1 MRLEELQEKYA
12 KVPEELKALKRWVCY
27 KIEDRDGKAT
37 KVPVNAISGNY
48 ARSND
53 SVTWSKFHIALTGC
67 VKYNCAGIGFMLGDG
82 IFGIDL
88 DNHPDADGVCL
99 SQEEFDELA
108 NEFISQL
115 DSYSELS
122 QSGKGVHIICKGS
135 LPKGRRRKGNVEMY
149 ESGRFFAFTGNALLN
164 VPINERTEQIKPL
177 WEKYVD
183 DSKEKQN
190 YNYENKTYEY
200 VFHNYDTDYKE
211 EVRLSDVE
219 LINKAMASKQG
230 YDFSHYYKGGMPLS
244 GKDRS
249 HSAAD
254 LAFCSM
260 LAFWCNSDK
269 AQMDRIFR
277 SSGLMRPKWDERRGP
292 DTYGNITL
300 DTAIR
305 GATNGYVNLVD
316 AKPKTYVN
324 YSVAPTSNVA
334 TIAKTEEEFMNL
346 DENGEP
352 IFRVKKIFKRYSYDD
367 TGNALRF
374 YDYFGDLFKYN
385 KTDKVFMFWTGKTW
399 IKDLKHIHRK
409 YATKLIDILKDE
421 ISQLKEEHKIAVEE
435 GDAKAADLEEIIKV
449 AEKNAKRIA
458 NKAGK
463 DAMLDEFE
471 SIKDVAAVTD
481 EFDKDPYLLNTDSG
495 IVDLRT
501 GKIEPFNPKYML
513 SKNTNVKV
521 DFDEPTEWIKFLHSI
536 FRREDKEEENEIIDC
551 IQKCVGYS
559 LSDCIT
565 EQCMFILYGGGSNGK
580 STFSEQISRIMG
592 DYGSST
598 PSSTLIQQKNGMGN
612 NSTYSLA
619 KLKGMRY
626 VEMGETDDGE
636 KLAEAQIK
644 RMTGGDRISAAF
656 KYGNEFDFKFYGKI
670 WMATNNKPVIRGTD
684 LGIWRRIFPFPFLR
698 TFTDKEKDRKL
709 PERLAAESEKIL
721 GWAIK
726 GFMKYWKAGEITM
739 PDCLKEEVKN
749 YKSQMDI
756 ISQFIRKQCTIIEGY
771 KTSCRALYQNYKN
784 WSKDSTE
791 WTMRESK
798 FEEEM
803 KEKGITQITYNGE
816 PHFVGIKLNCDRT
829 KAYVFD
835 NYELEGGY

>member
-1 MRLEELQEKYA
+1 MRLEELQEKYND
-12 KVPEELKALKRWVCY
+12 VPDELKTLKRWVCY
-27 KIEDRDGKAT
+27 RVEDRDGKAT
-37 KVPVNAISGNY
+37 KVPINAISGGY

-53 SVTWSKFHIALTGC
+53 SITWSKFNLALSGC
-67 VKYNCAGIGFMLGDG
+67 VKYNCVGIGFMLGDG

-88 DNHPDADGVCL
+88 DNHPDKDGVCL
-99 SQEEFDELA
+99 SQEEFDTLA
-108 NEFISQL
+108 NEFIEQL

-122 QSGKGVHIICKGS
+122 QSGKGVHIICKGT

-149 ESGRFFAFTGNALLN
+149 ESGRFFAFTGNALHN
-164 VPINERTEQIKPL
+164 VPINERTEQITPL

-183 DSKEKQN
+183 DSKEIQQYQN
-190 YNYENKTYEY
+190 QSNGVNYEYN
-200 VFHNYDTDYKE
+200 FLNYDPDYKT
-211 EVRLSDVE
+211 EVKLNDQE
-219 LINKAMASKQG
+219 LINKALASRQG
-230 YDFSHYYKGGMPLS
+230 YDFKCLYQGDLS
-244 GKDRS
+244 WHNND

-254 LAFCSM
+254 MAFCSM

-277 SSGLMRPKWDERRGP
+277 SSGLMRPKWDEKRGA

-300 DTAIR
+300 NNAIR
-305 GATNGYVNLVD
+305 RATNGYVNLVD
-316 AKPKTYVN
+316 TNPKPYIN
-324 YSVAPTSNVA
+324 YSVKSENAPKMHQN
-334 TIAKTEEEFMNL
+334 EEYFMNL

-352 IFRVKKIFKRYSYDD
+352 IFRIKKIFKKYSFDD

-409 YATKLIDILKDE
+409 YATKMIDILKDE
-421 ISQLKEEHKIAVEE
+421 ISQLREEFKIASHE
-435 GDAKAADLEEIIKV
+435 GDPKAVDLEEIIKV
-449 AEKNAKRIA
+449 AEKNAKRVA

-471 SIKDVAAVTD
+471 SIKDVAAVTE
-481 EFDKDPYLLNTDSG
+481 EFDKEPYLLNTNSG

-501 GKIEPFNPKYML
+501 GKISPFDPKLML
-513 SKNTNVKV
+513 SKNTNVDV
-521 DFDEPTEWIKFLHSI
+521 NFEEPTVWINFLHSI
-536 FRREDKEEENEIIDC
+536 FKRDDKKEENEIIDC

-559 LSDCIT
+559 LSDYIT

-598 PSSTLIQQKNGMGN
+598 PSSTLIQQKNGMN
-612 NSTYSLA
+612 ASSTYSLA

-644 RMTGGDRISAAF
+644 RMTGGDTISAAF

-698 TFTDKEKDRKL
+698 TFTDKEKDRTL
-709 PERLAAESEKIL
+709 PSRLAEESDKIL

-726 GFMKYWKAGEITM
+726 GFQKYWEAGMIEM
-739 PDCLKEEVKN
+739 PECLREEVKN
-749 YKSQMDI
+749 YKNQMDI
-756 ISQFIRKQCTIIEGY
+756 ISQFIRKQCVIIEGY
-771 KTSCRALYQNYKN
+771 KTSCRALYQNYKV

-803 KEKGITQITYNGE
+803 KEKGINQIIYNGE
-816 PHFVGIKLNCDRT
+816 PHFVGIKLNCDKT

-835 NYELEGGY
+835 AYEQDGDY